1 MNMSSFMQVEIA
13 RYLLLFG
20 KATYNST
27 YIYTPG
33 SIALHLKIIFYS
45 SHYKYIIDS
54 VYSYL

>member
-1 MNMSSFMQVEIA
+1 MSSFMQVEIA